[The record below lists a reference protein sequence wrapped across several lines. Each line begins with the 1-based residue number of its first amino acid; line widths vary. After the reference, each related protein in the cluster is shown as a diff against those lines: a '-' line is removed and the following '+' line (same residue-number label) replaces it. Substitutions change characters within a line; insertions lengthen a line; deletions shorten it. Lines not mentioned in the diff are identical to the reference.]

1 MFEHK
6 GIHKCMWHQDT
17 LSHKSVVNFIIVS
30 TDLQTYVHDTR
41 VNKGAELLTDH
52 HLMVG

>member
-1 MFEHK
+1 M
-6 GIHKCMWHQDT
+6 DT

-41 VNKGAELLTDH
+41 VKKGAELLTDH
-52 HLMVG
+52 HLMVGRVQRDDFGLKSL